1 MDSIPEVFNVF
12 SKGSDKIEASQIG
25 TIVRAAGRCP
35 TEKDVEGWIKEIGGP
50 TTKIDAK
57 TCQKYYAKVSS
68 TPKDLERDMRNAF
81 TVLDTNGKGFIN
93 EAELR
98 QILCSLGE
106 EMTNGEFNLMLSSI
120 PMDNHGTIDYHAF
133 VDMLLN

>member
-1 MDSIPEVFNVF
+1 MKEV
-12 SKGSDKIEASQIG
+12 
-25 TIVRAAGRCP
+25 
-35 TEKDVEGWIKEIGGP
+35 GGANA
-50 TTKIDAK
+50 KIDAN
-57 TCQKYYAKVSS
+57 TCKKYYQKSS
-68 TPKDLERDMRNAF
+68 QTPKDLERDMRNAF
-81 TVLDTNGKGFIN
+81 TVLDTNGKGYIN

-120 PMDNHGTIDYHAF
+120 PMDKQGTIDYHAF

>member
-1 MDSIPEVFNVF
+1 
-12 SKGSDKIEASQIG
+12 
-25 TIVRAAGRCP
+25 
-35 TEKDVEGWIKEIGGP
+35 
-50 TTKIDAK
+50 
-57 TCQKYYAKVSS
+57 
-68 TPKDLERDMRNAF
+68 MRNAF